1 MMFLV
6 TLSPP
11 SEPPKPGATST
22 EAFRHHLHL
31 AMARHCLEWV
41 GVDDGGRLW
50 AALRAPDREALQRDL
65 ERAALP
71 GQHTV
76 RIRPLRLF
84 ETRPMTAA
92 AREG

>member
-1 MMFLV
+1 MIFLV

-11 SEPPKPGATST
+11 AEPPEPGAPST

-31 AMARHCLEWV
+31 AMARHCLEWI
-41 GVDDGGRLW
+41 GVDEGGHLW

-71 GQHTV
+71 GQHAV

-84 ETRPMTAA
+84 EAAPAATA
-92 AREG
+92 ARES